1 MIPCPELD
9 TNIRTDT
16 IAAISTPLGEAG
28 IGIVRLSGPDAEA
41 IARKIFRPYRLP
53 GDLWRSHHLLLGRI
67 IDPVQGEIVDEVLL
81 SLMRAPHS
89 YTREDVIEINCHS
102 GYAVLSRILHLVLE
116 HGARLAAPG
125 EFTQRAFLSGRID
138 LTQAEAVLEVIQ
150 ARTAASLRIATQ
162 HLAGGLGQEIRALRD
177 RLTDLVASV
186 EATIDFPEEV
196 PDLAPA
202 QVLAD
207 LQPLID
213 QIQALKDSYAQ
224 GRLFQEGL
232 AVVIAGRP
240 NVGKSSLLN
249 RLLQEERAI
258 VTEIPGTTRDVIEET
273 ISLQGLPVRLC
284 DTAGLRAARD
294 RVEELGIQRAQDRLA
309 QADLIL
315 YLVDVSQPLSPEDV
329 AQLTALANRSVLLV
343 LNKCDLPTI
352 LAETALQSRWPY
364 PVFKISAL
372 TGQGLE
378 HLKAAIFQAALG
390 NGLNLSGQIVTQAR
404 HRQNLAACLR
414 FLEQGRD
421 ILRTGQ
427 PLELLALD
435 LQEAARELGEILG
448 EEIGEEVLERIFA
461 RFCLGK

>member
-53 GDLWRSHHLLLGRI
+53 GDLWHSHHLLLGRI

-207 LQPLID
+207 LQPLIE